1 MLARQPAASILSPG
15 PSHLSLPPSLSL
27 CLSPVH
33 SSLYPD
39 WPVQYVAAGWMSVEG
54 WREIGRQSYCHT
66 VIGTKTWLMR
76 YLPHPPFLSSSVSE
90 FLFLNITLLIFL
102 FQSTAL
108 CFFFL
113 PPVVSVFIPGCF
125 FLFYFYICFFCVAV
139 YMCAAVASTF
149 SETIVKC
156 DCNIIYLSATYLC
169 SYCVKWGSWRI
180 QMETTK
186 RADLITLEKRRLRY
200 TPHNN
205 TNNIS
210 VTGDIIKI

>member
-1 MLARQPAASILSPG
+1 
-15 PSHLSLPPSLSL
+15 
-27 CLSPVH
+27 
-33 SSLYPD
+33 
-39 WPVQYVAAGWMSVEG
+39 
-54 WREIGRQSYCHT
+54 
-66 VIGTKTWLMR
+66 
-76 YLPHPPFLSSSVSE
+76 
-90 FLFLNITLLIFL
+90 
-102 FQSTAL
+102 
-108 CFFFL
+108 
-113 PPVVSVFIPGCF
+113 
-125 FLFYFYICFFCVAV
+125 
-139 YMCAAVASTF
+139 MCAAVASTF

-210 VTGDIIKI
+210 VTGDIIKIWRLDGPCLPWIIVLIALLSHFSMLLWSVTLSLGIPCLCSHVILLSFSHHQGQKVATCLFITCPRSSEMRSSCKCFCLLATSSLPKSLWTEQPIRANVLVSQKIH